1 MAEPVVPLNDLKR
14 LYVAHQAEVAAAVL
28 GALRSGWWLNGE
40 FARSFAAR
48 FAAASGASECIPV
61 ANGTDALEVALRAI
75 LASRP
80 AGHEVVTVPNAGG
93 YATTAC
99 RQVGLVPVYADIEE
113 RSQLLA
119 IESAVAALSEQTL
132 AVVATHLYGGVVNVP
147 ALRRAV
153 TMAGY
158 GHVAILEDCA
168 QAHGAHLGTA
178 PVGSMGEIAA
188 FSFYPTKNLGAMGD
202 AGAVVTSDPRLAEAA
217 RRLRQYGWGSKYRVE
232 MAGGRNSRMDEV
244 QAAILDVMLPHLAD
258 LNAERTRIHSR
269 LRKAAGGSLQFV
281 DGGDGRVVHLAVV
294 RSKARDAF
302 RRHLTDRGI
311 ESDIHYPVLDCDQRG
326 WAGLP
331 MRMAPGGVPA
341 ARRGVGEVVTL
352 PCFPGMTE
360 PELAVLCAALEAWR
374 E

>member
-1 MAEPVVPLNDLKR
+1 
-14 LYVAHQAEVAAAVL
+14 
-28 GALRSGWWLNGE
+28 
-40 FARSFAAR
+40 
-48 FAAASGASECIPV
+48 CILV
-61 ANGTDALEVALRAI
+61 ANGTDALELALRAI
-75 LASRP
+75 HVSCPTGR
-80 AGHEVVTVPNAGG
+80 EVVAVPNAGG

-119 IESAVAALSEQTL
+119 IESAVAALSGQTL
-132 AVVATHLYGGVVNVP
+132 AVVATHLYGGVVDVP
-147 ALRRAV
+147 ALKRAM

-168 QAHGAHLGTA
+168 QAHGAHLGAA

-202 AGAVVTSDPRLAEAA
+202 AGAVVTSDPGLAEAA
-217 RRLRQYGWGSKYRVE
+217 RKLRQYGWGSKYRVE
-232 MAGGRNSRMDEV
+232 MAGGRNSRMDEI
-244 QAAILDVMLPHLAD
+244 QAAILDAMLPRLAG
-258 LNAERTRIHSR
+258 LNAERAQIHSR
-269 LRKAAGGSLQFV
+269 LRKAADVSLQFL

-294 RSKARDAF
+294 RSRARDAF
-302 RRHLTDRGI
+302 RRHLSERGI
-311 ESDIHYPVLDCDQRG
+311 ESDIHYPVLDCDQPG

-331 MRMAPGGVPA
+331 MRMAPGGVPV
-341 ARRGVGEVVTL
+341 ARRGVDEIVTL

-360 PELAVLCAALEAWR
+360 SERAVLCGALAGWR